1 VVEDEEEDESEGKY
15 KMVRHHVEKFIKQ
28 SRYGKWIDITMA
40 IMSFVSS
47 VAFVVLTYYNLSLLD
62 PCCA

>member
-1 VVEDEEEDESEGKY
+1 MVEDEEEDESEGKY

-62 PCCA
+62 LCCA